1 MPEAR
6 TPTEPVIRRGEP
18 DDIEACHAIL
28 WETATDLGRR
38 QATPLDG
45 TVEEWWQTGEPF
57 QRFLAAHAAE
67 WWVAADPGSG
77 ELIAYA
83 RSIERGGLFELTEFF
98 VRPGRQ
104 AHGLG
109 KDLLERAFPVGRGE
123 VRSII
128 ATGYPAAMGR
138 YYRADT
144 VARFPFLTLARAP
157 ETVEQDGPL
166 IPTALAEEPDP
177 SGAIAAIEGVVLGF
191 PRTPAEVALLLEQRE
206 AYLYRRGDAVTGY
219 AFVGLGGA
227 GPIAALDPV
236 DLPGILRHVETR
248 AAAIGVESLE
258 LEVPSV
264 NAVAVRHLLERGFRI
279 NPWINY
285 LMSNRPFG
293 QFDRFIGFSPPL
305 FL

>member
-1 MPEAR
+1 MAEQGGPVA
-6 TPTEPVIRRGEP
+6 PTIRRGRP

-38 QATPLDG
+38 QATPLEG
-45 TVEEWWQTGEPF
+45 TVEDWWQTGEPF

-67 WWVAADPGSG
+67 WWVAADPASG

-104 AHGLG
+104 SQGLG
-109 KDLLERAFPVGRGE
+109 TDLLERAFPEGRGE

-138 YYRADT
+138 YYRAGT

-157 ETVEQDGPL
+157 KAVEARGL
-166 IPTALAEEPDP
+166 LTPTALGGEPDP
-177 SGAIAAIEGVVLGF
+177 SGAVAAIERVVLGF
-191 PRTPAEVALLLEQRE
+191 PRTDAEVALLLEQRE
-206 AYLYRRGDAVTGY
+206 AFLYRRGDEVTGY

-227 GPIAALDPV
+227 GPIAALDPA
-236 DLPGILRHVETR
+236 DLPEILRHVETR

-258 LEVPSV
+258 LEVPSI
-264 NAVAVRHLLERGFRI
+264 NAVAVRHLLGRGFRI